1 LGDILNKIVAVVGA
15 VWLFGAA
22 SSGPAA
28 ALTIVAAPG
37 ALTGSVPG
45 GVVDFSS
52 APASGSFAANGIT
65 FNGTGIVVSGSS
77 PGSYANPMGYTGN
90 YMALL
95 ANTSET
101 LTFGGATKDIFGL
114 YWGSIDSYNSVQF
127 FLNGVQVGSTITGSD
142 LVAPIVASGNQT
154 ADTSNAYI
162 TFSNLSF
169 DEVVLSSSG
178 NSFEFTNVAA
188 AAPELSTW
196 AMMTLG
202 FLAVGFLAYRK
213 KDGPAFRL
221 NS

>member
-1 LGDILNKIVAVVGA
+1 LNKIVAFVGA
-15 VWLFGAA
+15 CWLFGAA
-22 SSGPAA
+22 SSPAA
-28 ALTIVAAPG
+28 ALTITAAPG

-45 GVVDFSS
+45 GVVDFSG
-52 APASGSFAANGIT
+52 PTNGIT
-65 FNGTGIVVSGSS
+65 FSGTGIVVSGTV

-90 YMALL
+90 YMALE
-95 ANTSET
+95 AGTSET

-114 YWGSIDSYNSVQF
+114 YWGSIDNYNSVEF
-127 FLNGVQVGSTITGSD
+127 LLNGVQVGSTITGSD
-142 LVAPIVASGNQT
+142 LIAPIVASGNQT
-154 ADTSNAYI
+154 ASTSNAYI
-162 TFSNLSF
+162 TFSGLSF